1 MTEAALAEI
10 EKDIVHLKHEYEA
23 AQKELAQCR
32 HEISVIDVEVQ
43 HSIPLDWHVPFLSS
57 AQINGL
63 RLCHV
68 TDADEDTIDDGATN
82 NFLKE
87 VSIQKYDR
95 SDLDVYTMKDLVAAT
110 LERENEL
117 KQTHCNLTAIGE
129 HRRAVRC

>member
-1 MTEAALAEI
+1 MI
-10 EKDIVHLKHEYEA
+10 
-23 AQKELAQCR
+23 
-32 HEISVIDVEVQ
+32 
-43 HSIPLDWHVPFLSS
+43 
-57 AQINGL
+57 
-63 RLCHV
+63 
-68 TDADEDTIDDGATN
+68 DADEDTIDDGATT

-129 HRRAVRC
+129 HRRAVR